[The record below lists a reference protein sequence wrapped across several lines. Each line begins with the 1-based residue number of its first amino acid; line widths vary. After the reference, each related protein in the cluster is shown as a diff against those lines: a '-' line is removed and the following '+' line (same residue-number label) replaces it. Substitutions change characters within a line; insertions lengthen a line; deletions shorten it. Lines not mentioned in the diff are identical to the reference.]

1 MILFDTNIL
10 VYVHNRISPYHKIAY
25 FLETEV
31 LKGKLSAAIST
42 QNILE
47 FYSTVTNP
55 QKLNLP
61 LTLQEA
67 GRVIRDYLASPFQI
81 IHPHSGDFDRA
92 LYFAIE
98 RKIKGRKIF
107 DLYLIATM
115 LSNSVDTIYTV
126 NDKDFEDFSEIK
138 VVNPFKINKN

>member
-10 VYVHNRISPYHKIAY
+10 VYVHNRVSPYHKIAY
-25 FLETEV
+25 LLETEV
-31 LKGKLSAAIST
+31 LKGKLSAAIAT

-47 FYSTVTNP
+47 FYSTITNS

-61 LTLQEA
+61 LSPQEA

-81 IHPHSGDFDRA
+81 IHPHAGDFDKA

-107 DLYLIATM
+107 DLYLVATM
-115 LSNSVDTIYTV
+115 LSNGIETIYTA
-126 NDKDFEDFSEIK
+126 NDKDFKDFSEIK
-138 VVNPFKINKN
+138 AVNPFI

>member
-10 VYVHNRISPYHKIAY
+10 VYVHNRVSPYHKIAY
-25 FLETEV
+25 SLETEV
-31 LKGKLSAAIST
+31 LKGKLSAVIAV

-47 FYSTVTNP
+47 FYSTITNS

-61 LTLQEA
+61 LSSQEA

-81 IHPHSGDFDRA
+81 IHPHAGDFDRA

-107 DLYLIATM
+107 DLYLVATM
-115 LSNSVDTIYTV
+115 LSNGIDTIYTA
-126 NDKDFEDFSEIK
+126 NDKDFKDFSEIK
-138 VVNPFKINKN
+138 AINPFSSS